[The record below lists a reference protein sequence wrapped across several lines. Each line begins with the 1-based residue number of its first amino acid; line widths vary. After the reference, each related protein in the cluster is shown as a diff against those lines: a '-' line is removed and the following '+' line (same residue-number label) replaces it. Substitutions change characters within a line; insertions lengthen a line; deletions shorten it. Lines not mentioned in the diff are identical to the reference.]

1 MDEAE
6 VYGNGLERGRAMNLY
21 VDNRV
26 NQQINLILQGPEN
39 STKIVGET
47 AQMVCLVVPRTTKT
61 IWTKGLFEFR
71 VFIITEKEK

>member
-39 STKIVGET
+39 STKTVGET
-47 AQMVCLVVPRTTKT
+47 AQMVCLVVPRTTRT
-61 IWTKGLFEFR
+61 IWTKGVLNFGYL
-71 VFIITEKEK
+71 